1 MNRLNKQQNCNITQR
16 WYIIIKVTSKKLP
29 KHLILNNRNTF
40 DKKTIAN
47 NFNEYFVNVRLK
59 LVSEI
64 SQSKRSFEMYLEG
77 CDSSFEEVMLSDEEI
92 KTGMFSL
99 KGGKILSLMKLVAA
113 LKSKILT
120 PY

>member
-1 MNRLNKQQNCNITQR
+1 
-16 WYIIIKVTSKKLP
+16 
-29 KHLILNNRNTF
+29 
-40 DKKTIAN
+40 
-47 NFNEYFVNVRLK
+47 
-59 LVSEI
+59 
-64 SQSKRSFEMYLEG
+64 MYLEG